1 MGNVCYRSFPGD
13 IFLVVLPGTF
23 EWGTSMTL
31 QMIEERCG
39 CVFFKS
45 SLDLPS
51 CQDRMIEM
59 GLVEWVSW
67 YIHAEWSNGLVVRCG
82 RVLAKAVYVL
92 GSPTDEAQQIFGCVY
107 RGLRVPLLR
116 VIYVTSPLFTK
127 KS

>member
-13 IFLVVLPGTF
+13 IVLVVLPGTF

-39 CVFFKS
+39 CVFFLNPT
-45 SLDLPS
+45 LDLPS

-67 YIHAEWSNGLVVRCG
+67 YIPCRMVEWSCREIWTCT
-82 RVLAKAVYVL
+82 R
-92 GSPTDEAQQIFGCVY
+92 
-107 RGLRVPLLR
+107 
-116 VIYVTSPLFTK
+116 
-127 KS
+127 